1 MCIISWV
8 RIMVG
13 SIQKNIKYKMLVAA
27 SPTQHATLWS
37 KSKDWLTRNQDKM
50 FQCRGMSIR

>member
-1 MCIISWV
+1 MYHI
-8 RIMVG
+8 VG
-13 SIQKNIKYKMLVAA
+13 SNHGWIYPKEHKYKMLIAA

-50 FQCRGMSIR
+50 FQCRGISIR